1 MNVIYWLAFLCLIG
15 LNVKAQNKTWKP
27 EFQVNTSYNAYFQQA
42 YGIYDRVPKGILE
55 AISYTQTRIRH
66 IQPKMEQASCI
77 GMPLPT
83 GVMGLFEDGK
93 NYFRS
98 NFKLVQSYSGFS
110 AQELRQNPAAQIM
123 AYAKTYQKLLTE
135 FNIQSNNIQDHIPVL
150 IALSELPTAS
160 LLEDFAMDSYL
171 YAVLSIWNDPDFAKQ
186 MLYECPKIDLE
197 QIFGPNYYILSASYV
212 TASDS
217 KIQGGGFTYNPYL
230 SASNKT
236 ASVDYPSA
244 IWDPTT
250 CNYSSRNGTAITHYT
265 IHTVQGTY
273 SGAISWFKN
282 CSANASAHYVIRSS
296 DGQVTQ
302 MVREADKAWH
312 VGSENPYTIGTEHE
326 GYVSDPAWYTTA
338 MYNSSA
344 ALARDIVNSGYGIS
358 GLRTYDGPSSS
369 VVTSTSA
376 CIKIK
381 GHQHYPNQTHT
392 DPGINW
398 DWAKFY
404 TLVNNNPTVT
414 TLTNASGSITDPG
427 GHPGNYGNDVR
438 QCILIAPTGAS
449 KVTLS
454 FTVFDLESNNDY
466 LWVFDGDNPN
476 ATLIGKYTGST
487 IPPTLTANSGKMF
500 LDFRTDCATVKEG
513 FVANYSA
520 VVADVTPPTTSVNAI
535 SGYKTT
541 DFTATFTDND
551 NVAATTLLYLAAYHD
566 GTNWTANPSNGFMF
580 NEFNSITGWSTYSG
594 SWAISSGALNQTN
607 NSLDNTNLYTSLT
620 QDNASSYLYHF
631 TMNIGGTGTNR
642 RAGLHFFC
650 DNANLANRGNSY
662 FVFFRPDQSKVQIYE
677 TISDVFYLRNDIT
690 YALSI
695 NTTYDVKI
703 LYAPSSGTI
712 KVYLNNNYVGQWV
725 DTTPLTS
732 GNYVSFRTGNATAI
746 FDNLRVYKSRAGNSV
761 TVSVGSASNK
771 DIRNSNLSTTSNS
784 CRIFSIVKDNAEL
797 WSTVAEGSVA
807 IDFTAPA
814 AVSTVND
821 GTGTDISV
829 TTNGSQL
836 SANWAAS
843 SDENSGILRYE
854 YAIGTTAGGTNIV
867 NWTSNGTSTSVT
879 RTGLTLTNNTTYYF
893 SVRVVNGA
901 GLISSVTS
909 SNGQTYQ
916 APVTCATDTFETNNT
931 MSAAYSTVTGV
942 NRTGLICPQGDV
954 DWFKFT
960 NSSTYP
966 HIRVS
971 LSNLPLDY
979 DMELYNSSGQ
989 LVGSSTNSG
998 TSNEVIIYNNAPVG
1012 TYYVKI
1018 YGYNNNY
1025 HSSSR
1030 YYFLAQRWST
1040 PWSSKTADNS
1050 DVSEDIPANYL
1061 QVYPN
1066 PTKGKLFI
1074 DFTSNALGKAHLK
1087 AFNLNGQLV
1096 YSQQNEVNEG
1106 YNAMEINVNEWVPG
1120 IYFLEITTES
1130 GEVSRTKFVVS
1141 E

>member
-1 MNVIYWLAFLCLIG
+1 MLRKFKVLLNLEFFFAHFFIKLKKFFSLTLYKKNTYNFATKNFTMKVIYWLAILCLIG

-217 KIQGGGFTYNPYL
+217 KIQGGGFTYNPYF

-236 ASVDYPSA
+236 ANVDYPSA
-244 IWDPTT
+244 IWNPTT
-250 CNYSSRNGTAITHYT
+250 CNYSSRNGRAITHYT

-273 SGAISWFKN
+273 SGCISWFKN

-302 MVREADKAWH
+302 MVREAYKAWH

-326 GYVSDPAWYTTA
+326 GFVSDPAWYTTA

-344 ALARDIVNSGYGIS
+344 ALARHIVNSGYGIS

-369 VVTSTSA
+369 VVTSTGA

-398 DWAKFY
+398 NWPKFY

-414 TLTNASGSITDPG
+414 T
-427 GHPGNYGNDVR
+427 
-438 QCILIAPTGAS
+438 
-449 KVTLS
+449 
-454 FTVFDLESNNDY
+454 F
-466 LWVFDGDNPN
+466 
-476 ATLIGKYTGST
+476 
-487 IPPTLTANSGKMF
+487 
-500 LDFRTDCATVKEG
+500 
-513 FVANYSA
+513 
-520 VVADVTPPTTSVNAI
+520 
-535 SGYKTT
+535 
-541 DFTATFTDND
+541 
-551 NVAATTLLYLAAYHD
+551 
-566 GTNWTANPSNGFMF
+566 
-580 NEFNSITGWSTYSG
+580 
-594 SWAISSGALNQTN
+594 
-607 NSLDNTNLYTSLT
+607 
-620 QDNASSYLYHF
+620 
-631 TMNIGGTGTNR
+631 
-642 RAGLHFFC
+642 
-650 DNANLANRGNSY
+650 
-662 FVFFRPDQSKVQIYE
+662 
-677 TISDVFYLRNDIT
+677 
-690 YALSI
+690 
-695 NTTYDVKI
+695 
-703 LYAPSSGTI
+703 
-712 KVYLNNNYVGQWV
+712 
-725 DTTPLTS
+725 
-732 GNYVSFRTGNATAI
+732 
-746 FDNLRVYKSRAGNSV
+746 
-761 TVSVGSASNK
+761 
-771 DIRNSNLSTTSNS
+771 
-784 CRIFSIVKDNAEL
+784 
-797 WSTVAEGSVA
+797 
-807 IDFTAPA
+807 
-814 AVSTVND
+814 
-821 GTGTDISV
+821 
-829 TTNGSQL
+829 
-836 SANWAAS
+836 
-843 SDENSGILRYE
+843 
-854 YAIGTTAGGTNIV
+854 
-867 NWTSNGTSTSVT
+867 
-879 RTGLTLTNNTTYYF
+879 
-893 SVRVVNGA
+893 
-901 GLISSVTS
+901 
-909 SNGQTYQ
+909 
-916 APVTCATDTFETNNT
+916 
-931 MSAAYSTVTGV
+931 
-942 NRTGLICPQGDV
+942 
-954 DWFKFT
+954 
-960 NSSTYP
+960 
-966 HIRVS
+966 
-971 LSNLPLDY
+971 
-979 DMELYNSSGQ
+979 
-989 LVGSSTNSG
+989 
-998 TSNEVIIYNNAPVG
+998 
-1012 TYYVKI
+1012 
-1018 YGYNNNY
+1018 
-1025 HSSSR
+1025 
-1030 YYFLAQRWST
+1030 
-1040 PWSSKTADNS
+1040 
-1050 DVSEDIPANYL
+1050 
-1061 QVYPN
+1061 
-1066 PTKGKLFI
+1066 
-1074 DFTSNALGKAHLK
+1074 ALGKAHLK